1 MPELISK
8 PGKRYKYRQLEF
20 WAERGL
26 IHVFDFRGNP
36 YQPDYVKVPVREM
49 LMRARSLNSQLGRM
63 KYIDEREELTRAVE
77 NMVAACREAQKQGRP
92 DDPKTFEHIRNMR
105 DKHVL
110 LPGDELAKNLF
121 KDKTDDQSGSV

>member
-26 IHVFDFRGNP
+26 IHIFDFRNNP
-36 YQPDYVKVPVREM
+36 YQPDYSKVPVREM
-49 LMRARSLNSQLGRM
+49 LMRARALNQQLGRM
-63 KYIDEREELTRAVE
+63 KYTDEREELTRGVE
-77 NMVAACREAQKQGRP
+77 GIIAACKEAQKQGRP
-92 DDPKTFEHIRNMR
+92 DDPKTFEHLRNMR

-110 LPGDELAKNLF
+110 LPGPDIAAQIK
-121 KDKTDDQSGSV
+121 V